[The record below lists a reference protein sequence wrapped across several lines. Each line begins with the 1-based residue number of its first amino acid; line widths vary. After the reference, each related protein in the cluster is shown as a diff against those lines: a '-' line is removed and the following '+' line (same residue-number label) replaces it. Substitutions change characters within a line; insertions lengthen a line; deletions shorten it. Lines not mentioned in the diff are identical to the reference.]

1 MKPEIHSKAVSKGIM
16 WGSLLWRLPVGTGNT
31 RAINVLFGRVCSQ
44 LNNHIL
50 IQSTAT
56 TLSGQLLHVPTRL
69 FAQKLFLSFVNSSW
83 KLFLKK
89 KLLLVCYSVRS
100 SENESYTEISLVH
113 HSKNIGTSE
122 SIEKVM
128 KPLRENENPTA

>member
-56 TLSGQLLHVPTRL
+56 TLSGQPLHVPTRL
-69 FAQKLFLSFVNSSW
+69 FAQTLFILREQ
-83 KLFLKK
+83 LLEAFLKK
-89 KLLLVCYSVRS
+89 SICWFVIVFAAVKMKVTRKSVWYITVKTLGHLKASR
-100 SENESYTEISLVH
+100 NT
-113 HSKNIGTSE
+113 
-122 SIEKVM
+122 
-128 KPLRENENPTA
+128 